1 MREEHRRPVSLKCG
15 QTHYAHCVCSFLWL
29 FCDWQG
35 QACESKRSQSRRNGC
50 AVKAFFQHQRAR
62 WRRSSN
68 VKTLSVLGI
77 VAAVVLFCAAP
88 LSLHWSPTKTF
99 SLSVDTADARIGR
112 PLTPMSVAGVNRRV
126 HRRAYYGAAA
136 AGAAGYGY
144 YNYARRCAYWH
155 AGVCRR
161 WY

>member
-1 MREEHRRPVSLKCG
+1 MM
-15 QTHYAHCVCSFLWL
+15 
-29 FCDWQG
+29 
-35 QACESKRSQSRRNGC
+35 KR
-50 AVKAFFQHQRAR
+50 
-62 WRRSSN
+62 
-68 VKTLSVLGI
+68 LSALGLI
-77 VAAVVLFCAAP
+77 AAAALFCAAP
-88 LSLHWSPTKTF
+88 LSLHWSAKSP

-136 AGAAGYGY
+136 AAGAGYY
-144 YNYARRCAYWH
+144 SYARRCAYWH